1 MVYNQD
7 INKYPF
13 MGYETELKRMV
24 DIVKLNLTAINALS
38 ERSDEENVCNMICA
52 INGPV
57 NQLSCYIDTLIE
69 EKELS

>member
-1 MVYNQD
+1 
-7 INKYPF
+7 
-13 MGYETELKRMV
+13 MV

-69 EKELS
+69 EKEPS

>member
-7 INKYPF
+7 INTYPF

-38 ERSDEENVCNMICA
+38 ESSDEQNVCDMICA
-52 INGPV
+52 INGPID
-57 NQLSCYIDTLIE
+57 QLSCYIETLIE
-69 EKELS
+69 EKEPS

>member
-69 EKELS
+69 EKEPS